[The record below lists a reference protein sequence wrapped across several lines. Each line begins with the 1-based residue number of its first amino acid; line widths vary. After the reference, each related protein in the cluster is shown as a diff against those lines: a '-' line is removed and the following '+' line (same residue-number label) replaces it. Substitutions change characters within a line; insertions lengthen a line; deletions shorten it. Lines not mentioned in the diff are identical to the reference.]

1 MQGRGRL
8 GQSADEQSAAAA
20 VGIPAKAAAAST
32 EKEAAEQACPA
43 SPRQQAVS
51 KTHSLCSFQWQLHWH
66 CLRTDLTLP
75 ILLLVRAFQSI
86 CNSLPGIWMKAIIL

>member
-20 VGIPAKAAAAST
+20 VSLPAKAAAAST
-32 EKEAAEQACPA
+32 EKEAAEQACPL
-43 SPRQQAVS
+43 PRQQAVS

-86 CNSLPGIWMKAIIL
+86 CNSVPGIWMKAIIL